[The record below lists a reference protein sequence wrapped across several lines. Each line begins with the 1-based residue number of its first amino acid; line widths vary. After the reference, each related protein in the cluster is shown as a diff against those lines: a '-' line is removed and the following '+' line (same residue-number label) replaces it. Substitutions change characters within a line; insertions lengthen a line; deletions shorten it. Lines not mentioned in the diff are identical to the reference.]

1 MVSNIK
7 HIVNMPNIVGRVD
20 LSLLNK
26 KVVKELKFLLWKNF
40 PLKDYEA
47 LLELVKTINRKIGK
61 DSVSLSK
68 IGRVNGEIVP
78 TMGSIRYSCGT
89 KDFRVFK
96 TAYAL
101 FEIATRYNLKKVNSI
116 TAQSLP
122 NGSTIHMVYVKDD
135 RMVEMVKNIVDIP
148 SDLSVKAEGLWY
160 HSASDKNAV
169 KYVIYKKEMSVDTFE
184 TGVDDETGYFFVDN
198 VTKPAVVSNYP
209 KGLDSE
215 GNEWKG

>member
-1 MVSNIK
+1 MVTNIK
-7 HIVNMPNIVGRVD
+7 HIVDMPNIVGKID

-40 PLKDYEA
+40 PLKDYDA

-68 IGRVNGEIVP
+68 IARVNGEIVS

-101 FEIATRYNLKKVNSI
+101 FEIGTRFNLKKVNSF

-122 NGSTIHMVYVKDD
+122 SGSAIHMVYIKDD
-135 RMVEMVKNIVDIP
+135 RMVEMVKNVIDVPTDPI
-148 SDLSVKAEGLWY
+148 VKAEGLWY

-169 KYVIYKKEMSVDTFE
+169 KYIIYKEDMSVETFN
-184 TGVDDETGYFFVDN
+184 TGVEDETGYFFVE
-198 VTKPAVVSNYP
+198 KA
-209 KGLDSE
+209 
-215 GNEWKG
+215 